1 MATRP
6 GAPGHPRPRQQRRE
20 VLGERRRRR
29 RRRPRGPGQEAA
41 AAAAQ
46 PRPPATRGCGG
57 GPAPATHD
65 AAAAQPRP
73 PGHPRRRRR
82 PAIRGGGGDIQA
94 LTGSFWAPRPLI
106 WPSTTLSQ
114 FNTKIMSFYNIACY
128 VCELL
133 VNLTR
138 TGAPCIFYCFGTC
151 SALL

>member
-1 MATRP
+1 MYQSQTLEDPFIKNTSKVHVR
-6 GAPGHPRPRQQRRE
+6 HTH
-20 VLGERRRRR
+20 VLIICIYLTALR
-29 RRRPRGPGQEAA
+29 AV
-41 AAAAQ
+41 
-46 PRPPATRGCGG
+46 PPASSASWYCWSPCRAL
-57 GPAPATHD
+57 PNRAMLD
-65 AAAAQPRP
+65 RVVS
-73 PGHPRRRRR
+73 
-82 PAIRGGGGDIQA
+82 DIQA

-151 SALL
+151 SALLYFVIKPRTCN